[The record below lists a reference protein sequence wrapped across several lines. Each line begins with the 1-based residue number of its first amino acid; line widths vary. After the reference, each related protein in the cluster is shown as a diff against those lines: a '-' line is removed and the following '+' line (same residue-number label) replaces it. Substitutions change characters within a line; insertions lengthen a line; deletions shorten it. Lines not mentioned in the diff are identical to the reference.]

1 MRRFAILLFALAPAF
16 ASADTDCKFIA
27 HRDFDIDAA
36 HLKDVAFRLGSSDLV
51 VEGVPGLARVE
62 VRGRACASEEAWL
75 ADLKIDQHVSGDRL
89 TLTPQQGRVT
99 NWHWFESSYAYI
111 DLEVRVPASMAIDI
125 KASSGDAK
133 VRDVASLAYD
143 GSSGDLIADKIA
155 GLLVL
160 ELSSGDVQARDVGS
174 ADVRTVSSGDLTL
187 RDVRGDV
194 QVGRVGSGD
203 LRLDNVGGGV
213 TIGNVGSGDVA
224 IGHVERDIRVDSLGS
239 GDLDVA
245 DVGGDFRLQRKGSG
259 DVHQHG
265 VRGKV
270 EVPRDED

>member
-1 MRRFAILLFALAPAF
+1 MRRFAILLFTFAPAF
-16 ASADTDCKFIA
+16 ASADTDCRFIA
-27 HRDFDIDAA
+27 HRDFDVDAA
-36 HLKDVAFRLGSSDLV
+36 GLKSIAFRLGSSDLV
-51 VEGVPGLARVE
+51 VEGVPGLAKVE

-75 ADLKIDQHVSGDRL
+75 ADLKVDQQRSGDRL
-89 TLTPQQGRVT
+89 TLTPQQGRAT
-99 NWHWFESSYAYI
+99 NWHWFESSYASI

-125 KASSGDAK
+125 KASSGNSR

-155 GLLVL
+155 GLLAL

-174 ADVRTVSSGDLTL
+174 ADVRSVSSGDLTL
-187 RDVRGDV
+187 RDVHGDV

-213 TIGNVGSGDVA
+213 TIGNVGSGDVT
-224 IGHVERDIRVDSLGS
+224 IGHVERSVGVDSLGS

-245 DVGGDFRLQRKGSG
+245 DVGGDFTLRRKGSG
-259 DVHQHG
+259 DVHDRG

-270 EVPRDED
+270 DVPRDDD

>member
-1 MRRFAILLFALAPAF
+1 MRRFAILLLALAPAF

-27 HRDFDIDAA
+27 HRDFDVDAA
-36 HLKDVAFRLGSSDLV
+36 GLKDIAFRLGSSDLV

-75 ADLKIDQHVSGDRL
+75 ADLKVDQQRSGDRL

-99 NWHWFESSYAYI
+99 NWHWFESSYASI

-125 KASSGDAK
+125 KASSGDSR
-133 VRDVASLAYD
+133 VRNVAALAYD
-143 GSSGDLIADKIA
+143 GSSGDLIVDGIA
-155 GLLVL
+155 GLLAL

-174 ADVRTVSSGDLTL
+174 ADVRSVSSGDLTL

-203 LRLDNVGGGV
+203 LALDNVGGGV
-213 TIGNVGSGDVA
+213 TIGNVGSGDVTLR
-224 IGHVERDIRVDSLGS
+224 HVERDIHVDSLGS
-239 GDLDVA
+239 GDIEVA
-245 DVGGDFRLQRKGSG
+245 DVGGDFTLQRKGSG
-259 DVHQHG
+259 EVQQHG

-270 EVPRDED
+270 DVPRDDD

>member
-111 DLEVRVPASMAIDI
+111 DLEVSVPASMAIDV

-203 LRLDNVGGGV
+203 
-213 TIGNVGSGDVA
+213 VA

-270 EVPRDED
+270 EVPRDDD

>member
-1 MRRFAILLFALAPAF
+1 MRRLAIVLFALAPAF
-16 ASADTDCKFIA
+16 AVADTNCTFTA
-27 HRDFDIDAA
+27 HRDFDVDAA
-36 HLKDVAFRLGSSDLV
+36 GLKDLAFRLGSSDLV
-51 VEGVPGLARVE
+51 VEGVQGLAKVE

-75 ADLKIDQHVSGDRL
+75 ADLKIDQQRSGDRL
-89 TLTPQQGRVT
+89 TLTPQQGRAT
-99 NWHWFESSYAYI
+99 NWRWFESSYAYI

-125 KASSGDAK
+125 KASSGDSK
-133 VRDVASLAYD
+133 VRNVASLDYD

-155 GLLVL
+155 GLLAL
-160 ELSSGDVQARDVGS
+160 ELSSGDVQASNIGS
-174 ADVRTVSSGDLTL
+174 ADVRGVSSGDLTL

-213 TIGNVGSGDVA
+213 TIGNVGSGDVT
-224 IGHVERDIRVDSLGS
+224 IGHVERNVSVDSLGS

-245 DVGGDFRLQRKGSG
+245 DVGGDLTLRRKGSG
-259 DVHQHG
+259 DVHDRG

-270 EVPRDED
+270 DVPRDDD